1 MAEWLR
7 PSKLREYYVDHRFDD
22 VNEAERQL
30 YFAVIGGKVRARSKG
45 RVLGSEWL
53 TQLSKMKFDDNNAFA
68 LPPDIELSVEDAKR
82 IWRA

>member
-7 PSKLREYYVDHRFDD
+7 PSKLREYYVDRRFGD

-45 RVLGSEWL
+45 RVLGPEWL
-53 TQLSKMKFDDNNAFA
+53 TQLSKMKFHDTNAFA
-68 LPPDIELSVEDAKR
+68 LPPDLELSVEDAKR
-82 IWRA
+82 IWGE

>member
-7 PSKLREYYVDHRFDD
+7 PSKLREYYVDRCFDD

-30 YFAVIGGKVRARSKG
+30 YFAVMGGKVRARSKG
-45 RVLGSEWL
+45 RVFGPEWL

-68 LPPDIELSVEDAKR
+68 LPPDIGLSVEDAER
-82 IWRA
+82 IWGA